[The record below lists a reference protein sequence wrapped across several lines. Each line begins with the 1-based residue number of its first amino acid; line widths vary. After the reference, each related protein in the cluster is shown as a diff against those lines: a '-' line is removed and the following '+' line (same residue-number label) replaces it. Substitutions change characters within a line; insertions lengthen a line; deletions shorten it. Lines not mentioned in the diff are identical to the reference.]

1 MKKFTILA
9 ISLSLNF
16 ILLNSIKVD
25 AQEVSLGY
33 RSGYYLSHSV
43 SLEKQISK
51 NSSWELSVGHRFP
64 GGLFK
69 NNDQLFSRTGAIFNL
84 KQFFHK
90 KVDTSTA
97 VHKMKV
103 KAFWAAGFSGSTVK
117 YDNSS
122 SYINLGITGG
132 FGVDFKTKKVITS
145 LEFLPSYDLLNGNY
159 KKTFVWYRATGIS
172 LRFIL

>member
-1 MKKFTILA
+1 MKNSSLL
-9 ISLSLNF
+9 ISFISFIFLLSLNNAVGQN
-16 ILLNSIKVD
+16 L
-25 AQEVSLGY
+25 SLGY

-69 NNDQLFSRTGAIFNL
+69 NNDQQFSRTGAIFNL

-103 KAFWAAGFSGSTVK
+103 KAFWAAGLTGSTVK

-159 KKTFVWYRATGIS
+159 KNTFVWYRATGIS